1 LIGGVAYD
9 IMVDSKMLIEVFNDH
24 HTRHLVMVE
33 AMIKQRTYSKY
44 AQEAALLLGKQ
55 IKLGRKQR
63 KWSEMNL
70 AERVGISRATLQ
82 KIERGEMTCA
92 IGLVFEAA
100 TLVGINLFEQDK
112 LPLSIS
118 IDQTK
123 DKIALLP
130 KRIQSKTK
138 AVDDDF

>member
-1 LIGGVAYD
+1 
-9 IMVDSKMLIEVFNDH
+9 MVPVLKN
-24 HTRHLVMVE
+24 
-33 AMIKQRTYSKY
+33 RTYSKY

-63 KWSEMNL
+63 EWSEQSL
-70 AERVGISRATLQ
+70 ADRAGVSRATLQ
-82 KIERGEMTCA
+82 KIEKGEMSCA
-92 IGLVFEAA
+92 VGLVFEVA

-118 IDQTK
+118 IDRAK

-130 KRIQSKTK
+130 QRIQSKTK